1 MLPLENG
8 QHNEIGVVTGEATA
22 QVVAL
27 EPARALPHGIRLA
40 AHAGAGH
47 RRDRHGVGGRVNLS
61 TAADEVGQV
70 GGL

>member
-8 QHNEIGVVTGEATA
+8 QHNEIGAVTGEATA

-40 AHAGAGH
+40 AQ
-47 RRDRHGVGGRVNLS
+47 GVSDKRCNWPKSLTESAGRV
-61 TAADEVGQV
+61 
-70 GGL
+70 